1 MIWRKGWVHPI
12 LNIVLGQI
20 LIAIA
25 RQGKFWFSNSSDD
38 VCFLFYINPSS
49 MSLHV
54 SCTVCTLFFGWQCH
68 LVNLHGSGA
77 DFLSS
82 WMTDLKN
89 SIFWNFFF
97 NFFLFNWFGQNV
109 FIFIFKIHSHPG
121 SRSIICYGFGSG
133 KFVLIR
139 FPTCATSEPTR
150 QLNFVY
156 AYRFTVHQRIN
167 CWQVRTDLQ
176 CTEEQTADKLEQI
189 YSAPKNK
196 LLTS

>member
-20 LIAIA
+20 LIAIG

-89 SIFWNFFF
+89 LQFFKIYFSIFFYLPGLVRMCL
-97 NFFLFNWFGQNV
+97 FLFSKSTH
-109 FIFIFKIHSHPG
+109 ILDPDPS
-121 SRSIICYGFGSG
+121 
-133 KFVLIR
+133 FVMDSDPANLYWSDS
-139 FPTCATSEPTR
+139 ALV
-150 QLNFVY
+150 QLPN
-156 AYRFTVHQRIN
+156 QPDN
-167 CWQVRTDLQ
+167 LQ
-176 CTEEQTADKLEQI
+176 
-189 YSAPKNK
+189 
-196 LLTS
+196 